1 MPPGDQVAF
10 AMEGAFQGSFTCKNR
25 LFLPEN
31 VELLALS
38 TRSFTG
44 FRYIQSTGTVGGE
57 SGKAVLKP
65 LCVTLGSELEV
76 ICHLVRGFCD
86 NTI

>member
-1 MPPGDQVAF
+1 MY
-10 AMEGAFQGSFTCKNR
+10 
-25 LFLPEN
+25 

-38 TRSFTG
+38 TWSFTG

-65 LCVTLGSELEV
+65 LHVTLGSELEV
-76 ICHLVRGFCD
+76 NCHLVRGFCD
-86 NTI
+86 NKI